1 MTIHW
6 ELLIAVFVVP
16 LGAAVA
22 VVALV
27 ALALVGLSARVG
39 HTSFSPRA
47 GSVVAGTCSAA
58 AAVIVLF
65 GLWEIVGG

>member
-6 ELLIAVFVVP
+6 ELLMAVFVVS

-39 HTSFSPRA
+39 PAPFSRRA

-58 AAVIVLF
+58 AAMIVLF
-65 GLWEIVGG
+65 GLWEIVGA